1 MRLCSAVMS
10 TIAMPG
16 YSSGLIWYAALL
28 VALVYSV
35 HSAQRSGLNPRSMY
49 WAVTLSIVGGL
60 WGGNL
65 LGLLVH
71 GWNGSVALLTFWEGG
86 KSWYGGA
93 ILGGLVGGLFFYFRK
108 LPVLAY
114 ADASVPAVALGY
126 CVGRLGCFLN
136 GDDFGTLSQLP
147 WAVTYSPGTAAY
159 SDHLSRG
166 WIASGAAASL
176 PIHPVQLYALF
187 LGLALFVLLANWRPR
202 HSGDRLSTFL
212 VLYGAARFGMEPWLR
227 GDFRAVVGPLSPP
240 QVFSLLFLACGV
252 GVWAISRR
260 RLTEQRPLEIATLIS
275 FVAGD

>member
-1 MRLCSAVMS
+1 MRLSSTVMS

-28 VALVYSV
+28 AALVYSV
-35 HSAQRSGLNPRSMY
+35 YSARRSGLNPRSMY

-65 LGLLVH
+65 LGLFVH
-71 GWNGSVALLTFWEGG
+71 GWTGPMSLLTFWEGG

-147 WAVTYSPGTAAY
+147 WAVSYPPGTAAY

-166 WIASGAAASL
+166 WIASGASASL
-176 PIHPVQLYALF
+176 PIHPVQLYASLLGLCLF
-187 LGLALFVLLANWRPR
+187 LLLAYWRPQ
-202 HSGDRLSTFL
+202 HSGDRLSAFL
-212 VLYGAARFGMEPWLR
+212 VLYGAARFGMEEWLR
-227 GDFRAVVGPLSPP
+227 GDFRALVGPLSLP
-240 QVFSLLFLACGV
+240 QIFSLLFIACGV
-252 GVWAISRR
+252 GIGSIAHR
-260 RLTEQRPLEIATLIS
+260 RLTEQRPLDVATPIS

>member
-1 MRLCSAVMS
+1 MHLPRVLFAI
-10 TIAMPG
+10 TMPA
-16 YSSGLIWYAALL
+16 SSFGLIWYAALL
-28 VALVYSV
+28 AALAYAVQ
-35 HSAQRSGLNPRSMY
+35 SARRSGLNPRSMY

-71 GWNGSVALLTFWEGG
+71 GWNGPMAVLTVWEGG

-136 GDDFGTLSQLP
+136 GDDFGTRSHLP
-147 WAVTYSPGTAAY
+147 WAVSYPPGTEPY

-166 WIASGAAASL
+166 WIASGASASL
-176 PIHPVQLYALF
+176 PIHPVQLYASF
-187 LGLALFVLLANWRPR
+187 LGLALFVFLANWRPR
-202 HSGDRLSTFL
+202 HNGDRLSAFL
-212 VLYGAARFGMEPWLR
+212 VLYGAARFGMEQWLR
-227 GDFRAVVGPLSPP
+227 GDFRAVVGPLSLP
-240 QVFSLLFLACGV
+240 QIFSLLFIACGV
-252 GVWAISRR
+252 GIWSIAHR
-260 RLTEQRPLEIATLIS
+260 RLTEQRPLEVATPIS
-275 FVAGD
+275 LVAGD